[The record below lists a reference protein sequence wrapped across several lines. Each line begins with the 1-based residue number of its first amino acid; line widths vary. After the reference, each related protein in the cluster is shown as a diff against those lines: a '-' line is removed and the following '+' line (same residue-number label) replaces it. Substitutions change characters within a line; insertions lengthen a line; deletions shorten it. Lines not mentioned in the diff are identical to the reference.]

1 MRNKLNAAG
10 GMRVMRDPA
19 NPGGVM
25 GLSRWTNDRTGE
37 IVDHDTLG
45 QLRDRAHRL
54 YEANTH
60 IFEDEHE
67 ALSAMGVVP
76 VLEPRPGRHRADDL
90 PLDLATT

>member
-1 MRNKLNAAG
+1 
-10 GMRVMRDPA
+10 
-19 NPGGVM
+19 M
-25 GLSRWTNDRTGE
+25 GLSTWTNDMTGE
-37 IVDHDTLG
+37 LLDHDKLR

-76 VLEPRPGRHRADDL
+76 VLEPRHGRHRAEDL
-90 PLDLATT
+90 PVDLATS